1 METSSW
7 LQQLYFHFI
16 IGYHNSVH
24 AMYFSSF
31 MKYSAEKNL
40 LMFLIL
46 VEETNPHFPKMLFL
60 VN

>member
-1 METSSW
+1 M
-7 LQQLYFHFI
+7 QQLYFHFI

-40 LMFLIL
+40 HMFLIL
-46 VEETNPHFPKMLFL
+46 VEETNPYFPKMLFL